1 MHSLVQRKYAAKA
14 AQNIFLRMQIAKAII
29 PNAGV
34 AVATSR
40 LGE

>member
-14 AQNIFLRMQIAKAII
+14 AQNIFLRMQIANAII
-29 PNAGV
+29 PSLNV
-34 AVATSR
+34 AVAALR